1 MDVLLAPC
9 VVSPVVSLVEN
20 AADTPVASSA
30 ESAAGSRLLSAWTAA
45 APHDAVDLCEL
56 SSGGPG
62 FATLVGRRAE
72 TVRRGRQPQPADP
85 VVWLA
90 PGVVL
95 VGTTAY
101 VDTSAALVHGEG
113 TSGVGEQVI
122 AAVGAGASRIVLGLV
137 GPGRCIVPDA
147 GLGLLF
153 ALGVAGLE
161 GRRLLAPGDPTAG
174 IDETDPI
181 SPDGD
186 TGQTGET
193 RQADETGETRQ
204 AEDLTPDHLAG
215 LTDALGLLARVDL
228 VGACADDLPLLG
240 LHGASA
246 AAGEVGALTPADAQQ
261 LERAVGQLAHAVW
274 SAQTASRRPDLL
286 AGSGAA
292 VPARLRDVTGL
303 PGAGA
308 GGGAGWLVALA
319 GGRLLPGAAV
329 HADAVDL
336 RARAAAADLV
346 VTTVDHLDAS
356 TFHGSGAEQ
365 AVAAAA
371 EVGVPSVV
379 VAGTSM
385 MSRRESSSAGISAV
399 YVASDRP
406 RADGETSP
414 VDLEDVL
421 GRVAR
426 SWSPARTA
434 RR

>member
-9 VVSPVVSLVEN
+9 VVSPVVSVVEN
-20 AADTPVASSA
+20 AAEAPVASSA
-30 ESAAGSRLLSAWTAA
+30 ESAAGARLLSAWTAA

-101 VDTSAALVHGEG
+101 VDASAALVHGEG
-113 TSGVGEQVI
+113 TSGVGEQLI

-137 GPGRCIVPDA
+137 GPDRCIVPDA
-147 GLGLLF
+147 GLGLLL
-153 ALGVAGLE
+153 ALGVAGLD
-161 GRRLLAPGDPTAG
+161 GRRLLALGDPAARN
-174 IDETDPI
+174 DETDPI
-181 SPDGD
+181 SPAVD
-186 TGQTGET
+186 TDQ
-193 RQADETGETRQ
+193 TGETRQ

-228 VGACADDLPLLG
+228 VGACSDDLPLLG

-246 AAGEVGALTPADAQQ
+246 AAGEVGALTPSGAQQ

-274 SAQTASRRPDLL
+274 SAQTESRRPDLL
-286 AGSGAA
+286 AGSSAA

-308 GGGAGWLVALA
+308 GGGVGWLVALA

-329 HADAVDL
+329 FADAVDL
-336 RARAAAADLV
+336 RRRAAAADLV

-365 AVAAAA
+365 AVSAAA

-414 VDLEDVL
+414 VDLGDVL

>member
-20 AADTPVASSA
+20 AAEGSVASSA
-30 ESAAGSRLLSAWTAA
+30 ESAAGARLLRAWTAA
-45 APHDAVDLCEL
+45 APHDSVDLCEL

-101 VDTSAALVHGEG
+101 VDTSVAILHGEG
-113 TSGVGEQVI
+113 TSGVGEQLI

-137 GPGRCIVPDA
+137 GPDRSIVPDA
-147 GLGLLF
+147 GLGLLL
-153 ALGVAGLE
+153 ALGVVGLD
-161 GRRLLAPGDPTAG
+161 GRRLLAPGDPSTG
-174 IDETDPI
+174 IDGTDPI
-181 SPDGD
+181 NPASD
-186 TGQTGET
+186 TGQSGQTDHTGEP
-193 RQADETGETRQ
+193 RQ

-286 AGSGAA
+286 SGSGSA

-329 HADAVDL
+329 FADAVDL
-336 RARAAAADLV
+336 RRRAAAADLV

-365 AVAAAA
+365 AVSAAA

-414 VDLEDVL
+414 VDLGDVL

>member
-9 VVSPVVSLVEN
+9 VVSPVVSLVED
-20 AADTPVASSA
+20 AAEASVASSA
-30 ESAAGSRLLSAWTAA
+30 ESAAGARLLSAWTAA

-101 VDTSAALVHGEG
+101 VDTSAALLHGEG
-113 TSGVGEQVI
+113 TSGVGEQLI
-122 AAVGAGASRIVLGLV
+122 AAVGACASRIVLGLV
-137 GPGRCIVPDA
+137 GPDCCIVPDA
-147 GLGLLF
+147 GLGLLL
-153 ALGVAGLE
+153 ALGVVGLD
-161 GRRLLAPGDPTAG
+161 GRRLLALGDPTAG

-181 SPDGD
+181 GSASD
-186 TGQTGET
+186 TGQTDRT
-193 RQADETGETRQ
+193 SHTGETGQ
-204 AEDLTPDHLAG
+204 AEELTPDHLAG
-215 LTDALGLLARVDL
+215 LTDTLGLLARVDL

-286 AGSGAA
+286 AGSGSA
-292 VPARLRDVTGL
+292 VPGRLRDVTGL

-329 HADAVDL
+329 FADAVDL
-336 RARAAAADLV
+336 RRRAAAADLV

-365 AVAAAA
+365 AVSAAA

-414 VDLEDVL
+414 VDLGDVL

-426 SWSPARTA
+426 SWSPPRTA

>member
-9 VVSPVVSLVEN
+9 VESPVVSLVEN
-20 AADTPVASSA
+20 AAEAPVASSA
-30 ESAAGSRLLSAWTAA
+30 ESAAGARLLSAWTAA

-72 TVRRGRQPQPADP
+72 TARRGRQPQPADP

-101 VDTSAALVHGEG
+101 VDTSGTLVHGEG
-113 TSGVGEQVI
+113 TSGVGEQLI

-137 GPGRCIVPDA
+137 GPDRYIVPDA
-147 GLGLLF
+147 GLGLLL
-153 ALGVAGLE
+153 ALGVAGLD
-161 GRRLLAPGDPTAG
+161 GRRLLAPGDPAAG

-181 SPDGD
+181 GSASD
-186 TGQTGET
+186 TGQTDHT
-193 RQADETGETRQ
+193 SHTGQT
-204 AEDLTPDHLAG
+204 DDIPPDHLAG
-215 LTDALGLLARVDL
+215 LSDALGLLARIDL
-228 VGACADDLPLLG
+228 VGACADELPLLG

-246 AAGEVGALTPADAQQ
+246 AAGEVGALTASGAQQ

-274 SAQTASRRPDLL
+274 SAQTTSRRPDLL
-286 AGSGAA
+286 SGSGSA

-308 GGGAGWLVALA
+308 GGGVGWLVALA

-329 HADAVDL
+329 FADAVDL
-336 RARAAAADLV
+336 RRRAAAADLV

-365 AVAAAA
+365 AVSAAA

-414 VDLEDVL
+414 VDLGDVL

>member
-20 AADTPVASSA
+20 AAEASVASSA
-30 ESAAGSRLLSAWTAA
+30 ESAAGARLLSAWTAA
-45 APHDAVDLCEL
+45 ARHDAVDLCEL

-113 TSGVGEQVI
+113 TSGVGEQLI
-122 AAVGAGASRIVLGLV
+122 TAVGAGASRIVLGLV
-137 GPGRCIVPDA
+137 GPDCCIVPDA
-147 GLGLLF
+147 GLGLLL
-153 ALGVAGLE
+153 ALGVAGLD
-161 GRRLLAPGDPTAG
+161 GRRLLAPGDPAAG

-181 SPDGD
+181 GSASD
-186 TGQTGET
+186 TGQTDHT
-193 RQADETGETRQ
+193 SHTGQT
-204 AEDLTPDHLAG
+204 DDIPPDHLAG
-215 LTDALGLLARVDL
+215 LTDALGLLARIDL
-228 VGACADDLPLLG
+228 VGACADELPLLG

-246 AAGEVGALTPADAQQ
+246 AAGEVGALTASGAQQ

-274 SAQTASRRPDLL
+274 SAQTTSRRPDLL
-286 AGSGAA
+286 SGSGSA

-308 GGGAGWLVALA
+308 GGGVGWLVALA

-329 HADAVDL
+329 FADAVDL
-336 RARAAAADLV
+336 RRRAAAADLV

-365 AVAAAA
+365 AVSAAA

-414 VDLEDVL
+414 VDLGDVL

>member
-20 AADTPVASSA
+20 AAEAPVASSA
-30 ESAAGSRLLSAWTAA
+30 ESAAGARLLSAWTAA

-72 TVRRGRQPQPADP
+72 TVRRGRRPQPADP

-90 PGVVL
+90 PGVGL

-101 VDTSAALVHGEG
+101 LDTSAALVHGEG
-113 TSGVGEQVI
+113 TSGVGEQLI

-137 GPGRCIVPDA
+137 GPDRSIVPDA
-147 GLGLLF
+147 GLGLLL
-153 ALGVAGLE
+153 ALGVARLY

-181 SPDGD
+181 GSVSD
-186 TGQTGET
+186 TGQSDHTSRT
-193 RQADETGETRQ
+193 DETGETRQ

-215 LTDALGLLARVDL
+215 LTDALGVLARVDL

-246 AAGEVGALTPADAQQ
+246 AAGEVGALTPSGAQQ

-274 SAQTASRRPDLL
+274 SAQSTSRRPDLL
-286 AGSGAA
+286 SGSGSA

-308 GGGAGWLVALA
+308 GGGVGWLVALA

-329 HADAVDL
+329 FADAVDL

-365 AVAAAA
+365 AVAAAT

-406 RADGETSP
+406 RADGDTP
-414 VDLEDVL
+414 PMGLEEVL

-426 SWSPARTA
+426 SWSPARAA